1 MRTMRLV
8 AGLALGS
15 LLAFLMGCSC
25 PGPRGADGVD
35 QARAIEIAKAR
46 VLTDGVMT
54 LDQRD
59 VVAVDEGAV
68 WHISFPYSASANRL
82 GGEPH
87 VRVAKK
93 DGTVTDIRYTQ

>member
-1 MRTMRLV
+1 MRTLRLV
-8 AGLALGS
+8 AGLAMGS
-15 LLAFLMGCSC
+15 LLVFLMGCSC
-25 PGPRGADGVD
+25 SRWGGADGVD

-46 VLTDGVMT
+46 VLADGVMT

-59 VVAVDEGAV
+59 VVAVDEGTA
-68 WHISFPYSASANRL
+68 WHISFPYAASANRL